1 MKWCKIHGNCLKI
14 KKEIACSNIIS
25 STKQVLLLKFS
36 QKRNSRI
43 LWSPKF
49 HCRTHKSPSPV
60 PILSLINPVPPSL
73 FYFLK
78 IHFNIIIRHS
88 PRSSNLS
95 LSLMLLHQHP
105 IRTTSLFVTCHIPR
119 PSHSSWFDHLKSIW
133 WVQSTKL
140 LIVVLNLWFL
150 RPWGLTRWYMLSV
163 GWLPTFRRN
172 FVQHSDPIY
181 TCLHE
186 RRRFWILNPI
196 NQDVICNHG
205 MNWRE

>member
-1 MKWCKIHGNCLKI
+1 
-14 KKEIACSNIIS
+14 
-25 STKQVLLLKFS
+25 
-36 QKRNSRI
+36 
-43 LWSPKF
+43 
-49 HCRTHKSPSPV
+49 
-60 PILSLINPVPPSL
+60 
-73 FYFLK
+73 
-78 IHFNIIIRHS
+78 
-88 PRSSNLS
+88 LS

-105 IRTTSLFVTCHIPR
+105 IRTTPLFVTCHIPR

-186 RRRFWILNPI
+186 RRRFWILNLI
-196 NQDVICNHG
+196 NQDVICNRG
-205 MNWRE
+205 MKWREWSRSSPLTTPNVVVQTNKSTNTCLRRQWLRIALK